1 MLNRLY
7 QWMLSKAAHPRA
19 DLWLAGISFVES
31 SFFPI
36 PPHPLL
42 ALMCLANPRRALW
55 FGFVCTIA
63 SVIGG
68 LFGYAIGY
76 FLYQSV
82 GAAMLSAMG
91 LAEKFPVAACY
102 LREYGAE
109 IILIKGATPIPFKL
123 ITITAGF
130 VAMPIYTFVWASL
143 VSRGA
148 QFLLVGAL
156 FWKFGAAIRPYIEKY
171 LGWLTTAFLVLLVA
185 GFLIAGMASHKSAPG
200 DKCAAARVAQPAP
213 GPAA

>member
-55 FGFVCTIA
+55 FGLVCTIA
-63 SVIGG
+63 SVVGG

-91 LAEKFPVAACY
+91 LADKFPVAACY

-130 VAMPIYTFVWASL
+130 VAMPLFTFIWASA
-143 VSRGA
+143 VSRGF

-156 FWKFGAAIRPYIEKY
+156 FWKFGAQIRPYIEKY
-171 LGWLTTAFLVLLVA
+171 LGWLTAAFLVLLVG

-200 DKCAAARVAQPAP
+200 DKCATTRVVQPASS
-213 GPAA
+213 PAA